1 MVWGVLRTALWIL
14 PVLFIDGGLRLC
26 ATSLLAFFAV
36 MSWMC
41 PYQKQAFDLRSL
53 TKERL
58 TLGFFLTGVL
68 VGLLTFPPQIPLMAI
83 AAALP
88 LVIVKGL
95 ALFRLP
101 PSRVLFL
108 PLATRWIL
116 TTAVLITAL
125 AQFLERSI

>member
-1 MVWGVLRTALWIL
+1 MVWGVLRTAIWIL
-14 PVLFIDGGLRLC
+14 PLLFIDGGLRLC
-26 ATSLLAFFAV
+26 ATSLLAFFTI

-41 PYQKQAFDLRSL
+41 PHQKQAFDLRSFS
-53 TKERL
+53 KERW
-58 TLGFFLTGVL
+58 TLSFFLTGVL

-88 LVIVKGL
+88 LAIAKVL

-108 PLATRWIL
+108 PLATRWAL
-116 TTAVLITAL
+116 TAAVLLTA
-125 AQFLERSI
+125 AANFLERSA